1 MRNGRQWDTRLRSG
15 LRTGAWSGFPRA
27 WHRPFAWQLARGR
40 RAENALEGLARR
52 AGTGFRQPVVH
63 RDLECYILAV
73 HSSDRDAPMSTGSV
87 FVNNRAQAVRL
98 PADSCFP
105 DDVKQ
110 VNVRIVGKDRV
121 LSPVDNTWDS
131 FFLSEEHVSDDFM
144 EERAAQEQS
153 EREAF

>member
-1 MRNGRQWDTRLRSG
+1 
-15 LRTGAWSGFPRA
+15 
-27 WHRPFAWQLARGR
+27 
-40 RAENALEGLARR
+40 
-52 AGTGFRQPVVH
+52 
-63 RDLECYILAV
+63 
-73 HSSDRDAPMSTGSV
+73 MSTGSV

-98 PADSCFP
+98 PADTRFP

-144 EERAAQEQS
+144 EERASQEQS